1 MSSCA
6 SAAAYA
12 ACVDAERRAAS
23 SARSAA
29 LSCGSES
36 PAATSARAPA
46 SAASAVSAHAAAAA
60 AAAVHAAPGPLRRG
74 ERRGFLVAGTAEREE
89 EDAVFEEEAPEC
101 CRLSICLSSC
111 LASTSLISS
120 TSLSST

>member
-1 MSSCA
+1 MSSRA

-12 ACVDAERRAAS
+12 AWVDAERRAAS

-29 LSCGSES
+29 LSCDSES
-36 PAATSARAPA
+36 PAAASARAPA
-46 SAASAVSAHAAAAA
+46 SATSASAHAAAAA
-60 AAAVHAAPGPLRRG
+60 AAAVHTAPGPLRRG

-89 EDAVFEEEAPEC
+89 EDAALEEEEPVC
-101 CRLSICLSSC
+101 CRLSIRLSIC

-120 TSLSST
+120 TSLSPT